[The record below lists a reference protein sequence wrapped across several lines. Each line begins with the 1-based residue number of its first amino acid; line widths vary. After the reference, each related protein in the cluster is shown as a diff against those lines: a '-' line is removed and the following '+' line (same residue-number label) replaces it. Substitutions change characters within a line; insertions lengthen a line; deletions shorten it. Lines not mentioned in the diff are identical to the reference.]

1 MLKYF
6 LFFVVLMLSAC
17 ERDELVAEATPEKQL
32 KASGSDNQSIL
43 KQLSGEI
50 VFDSNRSGS
59 FGIYAVKADGTGLRT
74 IVDSKD
80 HEMHPDVSGDGL
92 KIVFAK
98 TRSLERYAPAE
109 VWIVDADGS
118 NLKVLSADGTFP
130 TFSKDGK
137 KVFFERAAKSIFELN
152 LDSRE
157 EREVFPANHKNFSN
171 MIRTPRVSPD
181 EQSVA
186 FTSDKGGRWH
196 AWRANILT
204 GEMQVIGKGCE
215 PEWYA
220 DSQRNIW
227 VVASAAKAGSG
238 VYERV
243 GPGKAQAVADAEDPF
258 GHEYFPSLIKGDKF
272 LLYSACPGNQHS
284 HEDSNYQLFVKD
296 LSTGEKLRVLNDSFT
311 NRWAKYR
318 PIP

>member
-1 MLKYF
+1 MLKF
-6 LFFVVLMLSAC
+6 SLFVVLFFLAAC
-17 ERDELVAEATPEKQL
+17 DRDELVAEATPEK
-32 KASGSDNQSIL
+32 AVSTSEATNQSFL
-43 KQLSGEI
+43 KQLKGEVI
-50 VFDSNRSGS
+50 FDSNRSGS
-59 FGIYAVKADGTGLRT
+59 FGIYAVKPDGTGLRT

-80 HEMHPDVSGDGL
+80 HETHPDVSADG
-92 KIVFAK
+92 KQIVFAK
-98 TRSLERYAPAE
+98 ARSLDRYAPAE

-130 TFSKDGK
+130 TFSLDGK
-137 KVFFERAAKSIFELN
+137 KVFFERAAKSIIELT

-157 EREVFPANHKNFSN
+157 EREIFPASHKSFSD

-181 EQSVA
+181 EKWVA

-196 AWRANILT
+196 AWKANVLT
-204 GEMQVIGKGCE
+204 GEMQVVGKGCE

-238 VYERV
+238 VYQRV
-243 GPGKAQAVADAEDPF
+243 GPEKAQAVADAEDPF
-258 GHEYFPSLIKGDKF
+258 GHEYFPTLFNDDKF

-296 LSTGEKLRVLNDSFT
+296 LTTGAKLRILSDKFT
-311 NRWAKYR
+311 NRWAKFR
-318 PIP
+318 PLL